1 MYDLISIGDTQNDT
15 FLQLNDKEAHVMCK
29 LNTQDCEICF
39 NYADKI
45 PVESV
50 YRCVAGNA
58 ANVAVSGARMGLTV
72 GLWSLLGDDMLG
84 REDLEKFKEEGVG
97 VELVTTQK
105 GTSSNVSTVI
115 NIFGERTILV
125 YHYPR
130 TYELPVLPKA
140 QYYYLT
146 SMAPGSESIF
156 DSLVKILAADG
167 SKLVYQPGTYQLR
180 IGPKPADQLLKQTEI
195 IFMNVQEAQ
204 KYTGE
209 NSSDIKV
216 LLKALKNLG
225 PKIAVITDGTKGSY
239 CHDGSQMLFM
249 DIIKEIPRIEA
260 TGAGDAYAAGFTIA
274 RIAGKSIEQAMA
286 WGNYNASGVIQKI
299 GPQAGLIR
307 KEDVNIWEQKYP
319 LTTTEL

>member
-15 FLQLNDKEAHVMCK
+15 FLQLNEKEAHVNCK

-50 YRCVAGNA
+50 HRAVAGNA
-58 ANVAVSGARMGLTV
+58 VNVAVSGARMGLTTA
-72 GLWSLLGDDMLG
+72 LWSLLGDDTLG
-84 REDLEKFKEEGVG
+84 REDLEKLKEEGVAT
-97 VELVTTQK
+97 ELITIQK
-105 GTSSNVSTVI
+105 GTMSNVSTVI

-130 TYELPVLPKA
+130 TYVLPALPKA
-140 QYYYLT
+140 NYYYLT

-156 DSLVKILAADG
+156 DSLAKILSSDG

-180 IGPKPADQLLKQTEI
+180 IGLPPVEQLLKQTEI
-195 IFMNVQEAQ
+195 IVMNKEEAQ
-204 KYTGE
+204 QYTG
-209 NSSDIKV
+209 STSTDIKI

-225 PKIAVITDGTKGSY
+225 PAIVVITDGTKGSY
-239 CHDGSQMLFM
+239 CYDGTKMLFM
-249 DIIKEIPRIEA
+249 DIIKEIPRVEA
-260 TGAGDAYAAGFTIA
+260 TGAGDAYAAGFTTA
-274 RIAGKSIEQAMA
+274 RIEGKSIAQAMA

-307 KEDVNIWEQKYP
+307 KQDISTWEQKYP
-319 LTTTEL
+319 LTAIEL